1 MVMLSSCSLTQQ
13 AAPVTPED
21 AAAQKQAAE
30 ELEQALK
37 AEEKQKQA
45 ETAKATRESGTDAE
59 TADSKKLENLIR
71 QASEELQKAEKE
83 EQIQAA
89 AEAAARES
97 ERVPQLMNSR
107 RRTPEAPEPPQEATP
122 SPTAEQQAAAQ
133 QILQQEHAP
142 GPPAQLPQPEKAENT
157 PEPPAQLPQPEKAE
171 NTPEPSVYQTP
182 GDLRSGLRMRR
193 FAPPEE
199 KISKDNDDEPLPNS
213 VELRGFRSPTM
224 KGTLPM
230 NIDGKII
237 KED

>member
-45 ETAKATRESGTDAE
+45 ETGKAPRESGTDAE

-122 SPTAEQQAAAQ
+122 SPTAEQQAAAH
-133 QILQQEHAP
+133 QILQQEHA
-142 GPPAQLPQPEKAENT
+142 

-171 NTPEPSVYQTP
+171 TTPEPAVYQTP

-199 KISKDNDDEPLPNS
+199 KISQDNDDEPLPNS